1 MSRRHLAIFVLLLA
15 GAAAAP
21 AAPASSQTLVYDPTA
36 VGKLVQ
42 SYENALQQLEALKA
56 QVAQGKQLYDGFN
69 TASGVNSIA
78 SELATPALRAFLPDA
93 DKYVAAA
100 RGDLAALG
108 SLGTAATSI
117 RSANRIYTP
126 PASDTSGRDLEASGN
141 RAARDLAMGQQ
152 VAAASATRL
161 QGLQQLQTAIGTATD
176 ARAVMDLQARLQ
188 AEQAMIANDQMRV
201 QGLAMAQAGED
212 RVQQQRDRERAAKA
226 HADARGCVQER
237 IATQ

>member
-1 MSRRHLAIFVLLLA
+1 MSLRLALALTVTLLA
-15 GAAAAP
+15 GGAAAP
-21 AAPASSQTLVYDPTA
+21 VPAQTLVYDPTA

-42 SYENALQQLEALKA
+42 QYGNALQQLDQLKA
-56 QVAQGKQLYDGFN
+56 QVAQGKQLYAGFN

-78 SELATPALRAFLPDA
+78 SELASPALRAFLPDA

-100 RGDLAALG
+100 KGDMSALG
-108 SLGTAATSI
+108 TLGTAATSI

-126 PASDTSGRDLEASGN
+126 AASDPAGQDLEAAGN

-152 VAAASATRL
+152 VATVSASRL

-176 ARAVMDLQARLQ
+176 ARAIMDLQARLQ
-188 AEQAMIANDQMRV
+188 AEQAMISNDQVRL
-201 QGLAMAQAGED
+201 QGLAMAQTAED

-226 HADARGCVQER
+226 HAEAQAAFRSM
-237 IATQ
+237 TQ

>member
-1 MSRRHLAIFVLLLA
+1 MSRRRLAL
-15 GAAAAP
+15 AAAALLASAAVSP
-21 AAPASSQTLVYDPTA
+21 ATAQTLVYDPTA

-42 SYENALQQLEALKA
+42 QYENALQQLDQLKA
-56 QVAQGKQLYDGFN
+56 QVAQGKALYDHFN
-69 TASGVNSIA
+69 TASSVNSIA
-78 SELATPALRAFLPDA
+78 AELASPALRAFLPDA

-100 RGDLAALG
+100 KGDLSALG

-126 PASDTSGRDLEASGN
+126 PPSDPAGQDLEAAGN

-152 VAAASATRL
+152 VATVSASRL
-161 QGLQQLQTAIGTATD
+161 QGLQQLQSAIGTATD

-188 AEQAMIANDQMRV
+188 AEQAMITNDQVRL
-201 QGLAMAQAGED
+201 QGLAMAQSAED

-226 HADARGCVQER
+226 HAEAQAAFRSM
-237 IATQ
+237 TQ